1 MTESIYKESFEEFSA
16 LAKNVFYSFAHGLRS
31 EGFDVSGIST
41 ANEKIYLEYIKE
53 GEEKYV
59 ATTISGTIFEPYKHT
74 TARVAAVAVVL
85 ASNESG
91 RFTFKLHHMKLT
103 FGRHSYIWIGITDYM
118 VRDKYLYTS
127 PREKNMEPGEILSV
141 LSDAEIYTTM
151 PANLPED
158 ILQGS
163 EAYQIGSR
171 VGLVLQTACAESF
184 ANITDCMIKSDYAR
198 RNGKAKV
205 IETEFNFHSGS
216 ELLKNI
222 TLDPA
227 YYANLECKAVDN
239 SKERSAEL
247 RNQFVVLIKEVARSI
262 LIGTYLV

>member
-1 MTESIYKESFEEFSA
+1 MTESIYKESFDEFSA

-41 ANEKIYLEYIKE
+41 ATEKSYLEYLKE
-53 GEEKYV
+53 GEETYA
-59 ATTISGTIFEPYKHT
+59 ATNISGAIFEPYKHT
-74 TARVAAVAVVL
+74 TALVAAVAVVL
-85 ASNESG
+85 ASKESG
-91 RFTFKLHHMKLT
+91 RITFKLHQMKLT
-103 FGRHSYIWIGITDYM
+103 FARHSYIWIGITDYM
-118 VRDKYLYTS
+118 VRDKYL
-127 PREKNMEPGEILSV
+127 EKNSGEILSV

-158 ILQGS
+158 ILQRS

-205 IETEFNFHSGS
+205 IETEFHFHSGS

-239 SKERSAEL
+239 SKEQSAAL
-247 RNQFVVLIKEVARSI
+247 RNHFVVLIKEVARSI